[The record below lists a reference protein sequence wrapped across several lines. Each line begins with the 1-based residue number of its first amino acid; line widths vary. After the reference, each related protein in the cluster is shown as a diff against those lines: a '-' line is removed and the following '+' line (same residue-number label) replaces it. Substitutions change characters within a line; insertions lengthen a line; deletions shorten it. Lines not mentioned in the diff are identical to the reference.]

1 MRPGAAREL
10 PGGMDFF
17 RHKYIADALAA
28 SADGPRAYQQCVGLC
43 RNAAADSC
51 DIWLDS

>member
-1 MRPGAAREL
+1 
-10 PGGMDFF
+10 MDLF

-28 SADGPRAYQQCVGLC
+28 SADDPCSYQQWVGLC
-43 RNAAADSC
+43 RNAAVGSC